1 MKKIIYFI
9 YAAFGHRNNDV
20 SKSGL
25 QNYIMQSAAIPG
37 KNILNSL
44 GLLLYAENSI
54 LDKKRKA
61 MQFFSFIGK
70 TNSYAFPLTN

>member
-54 LDKKRKA
+54 LDKKK
-61 MQFFSFIGK
+61 K
-70 TNSYAFPLTN
+70 SYAILFFYR

>member
-25 QNYIMQSAAIPG
+25 QNYIMQSAAIPS

-54 LDKKRKA
+54 LDKKK
-61 MQFFSFIGK
+61 K
-70 TNSYAFPLTN
+70 SYAILFFYR